1 MMDQLLHGFATAMS
15 LQNLLWCAVGC
26 VVGTA
31 IGVLPGLGPVGGMAI
46 LFPFCTSLEPLPA
59 LIMMAAVFYGS
70 QYGGSTTAILINVPG
85 EASSAITAVDGY
97 ALTKMGRPESALAIA
112 AISSFIAGTL
122 SLLPLT
128 FVAPRVAMIGLKTF
142 GPAENF
148 SLVLFAFTALLSI
161 SGRKLCKGIVSI
173 CLGLMLISI
182 GVDPVAGS
190 FRFTFHNAYL
200 MRGFDFVSVCVGL
213 FAFSEVMLTLE
224 TKLGQVI
231 TSIKGWMCTLQDLK
245 DCAGAFWRSTVIG
258 FFTGII
264 PGMNVSVAALLAYD
278 IEKRVSKHPE
288 TFGSGAIEGVAA
300 AEGANNSATSGA
312 MVPLMALGLPPTA
325 SMAILFGAFT
335 IFGLTPGPT
344 LFTQKPDVAFAI
356 IASMYLGNVML
367 LIMNLPL
374 VSIWARMATIP
385 YAVMAPVIVIFSLVG
400 AFTIRYAWFDVFV
413 AIAFGFI
420 GYFMKKFDYPHL
432 PVIIAMVLGNKMEA
446 AFGQALSLGGPR
458 IFFVRPVSLGLLIL
472 SITTLIWFSVRKY
485 ASLREV
491 EDDT

>member
-1 MMDQLLHGFATAMS
+1 MIDHLLQGFATALS
-15 LQNLLWCAVGC
+15 LQNLFWCGVGC

-46 LFPFCTSLEPLPA
+46 LFPFCISLSPLPA

-85 EASSAITAVDGY
+85 EASSAITAVNGY
-97 ALTKMGRPESALAIA
+97 ALTKQGRAESALAIA
-112 AISSFIAGTL
+112 AISSFIAGTF

-128 FVAPRVAMIGLKTF
+128 FVAPAIAMTALKTF

-148 SLVLFAFTALLSI
+148 SLILFAFTALLSI
-161 SGRKLCKGIVSI
+161 SGRKLSKGLVAI
-173 CLGLMLISI
+173 CMGLVMTSI

-190 FRFTFHNAYL
+190 FRFTFGSVHL

-213 FAFSEVMLTLE
+213 FAFSEVVLTLE
-224 TKLGQVI
+224 EEIGQILTK
-231 TSIKGWMCTLQDLK
+231 IKGWMCTKQDLK
-245 DCAGAFWRSTVIG
+245 DCRGAFWRSTIIG
-258 FFTGII
+258 FLTGVI

-278 IEKRVSKHPE
+278 VEKRVSKHPE
-288 TFGSGAIEGVAA
+288 KFGHGAIEGVAA

-325 SMAILFGAFT
+325 SMAILMGAFT
-335 IFGLTPGPT
+335 VFGLTPGPT
-344 LFTQKPDVAFAI
+344 LFTQKPDIAFAI
-356 IASMYLGNVML
+356 IASMYMGNVML

-374 VSIWARMATIP
+374 VGMWARMATIP
-385 YAVMAPVIVIFSLVG
+385 YAVMAPIIVIFSLIG
-400 AFTIRYAWFDVFV
+400 AYTIRYAWFDVHV

-432 PVIIAMVLGNKMEA
+432 PVIIAMVLGDQMEA
-446 AFGQALSLGGPR
+446 AFGQTLALGGPAL
-458 IFFVRPVSLGLLIL
+458 FFTRPVSLVFLVV
-472 SITTLIWFSVRKY
+472 SIVTLVWFSIRKY

-491 EDDT
+491 EDV